1 MEVGDVLSPD
11 PDISH
16 PIRDKRL
23 VTLLDILAGSSAP
36 SGMSFP
42 VVKDIP
48 VNEKTKKKHYPA
60 QRLTPTQ
67 CFQLMGLTPEDAD
80 KCRGL
85 GIANSQLCRQAGNGI
100 VTNCVQLLGEHL
112 YKLVKDPSFVCTDE
126 RMNGKTD
133 VLGICNQM
141 YMETV

>member
-1 MEVGDVLSPD
+1 MARSFTEHEKDN
-11 PDISH
+11 
-16 PIRDKRL
+16 IRNHLQEACKQSW
-23 VTLLDILAGSSAP
+23 TQYGY
-36 SGMSFP
+36 
-42 VVKDIP
+42 K
-48 VNEKTKKKHYPA
+48 KTSVD
-60 QRLTPTQ
+60 
-67 CFQLMGLTPEDAD
+67 E
-80 KCRGL
+80 
-85 GIANSQLCRQAGNGI
+85 LCRQAGNGI